1 MFRYVA
7 MGLVE
12 VALLLSAFGLGRA
25 MGTPALSAQAQT
37 SPPPPTLL
45 ARPLSVTPATGCGV
59 TGDLVGDANP
69 ADVARSLCPGR

>member
-1 MFRYVA
+1 MFRYFA

-25 MGTPALSAQAQT
+25 MGTTTLSAQAQITPQT
-37 SPPPPTLL
+37 SLA
-45 ARPLSVTPATGCGV
+45 ARPLDAAPLTGCGV

-69 ADVARSLCPGR
+69 ADVARSLCPAP